1 MYRSE
6 NSQDIAEKR
15 RNKLQEMKAS
25 DPEKYENHLAHR
37 REYQRKRYAEMKNA
51 EKRLLNTS
59 ALENDA
65 DDVNIEE
72 LQNLASKRQKLL
84 DAANNYKRRK
94 WVQVPQVWDE
104 DYPCM

>member
-1 MYRSE
+1 
-6 NSQDIAEKR
+6 
-15 RNKLQEMKAS
+15 
-25 DPEKYENHLAHR
+25 
-37 REYQRKRYAEMKNA
+37 MKNA
-51 EKRLLNTS
+51 EKRLQNTS
-59 ALENDA
+59 ALEIDE

-84 DAANNYKRRK
+84 HAANNYKRRK